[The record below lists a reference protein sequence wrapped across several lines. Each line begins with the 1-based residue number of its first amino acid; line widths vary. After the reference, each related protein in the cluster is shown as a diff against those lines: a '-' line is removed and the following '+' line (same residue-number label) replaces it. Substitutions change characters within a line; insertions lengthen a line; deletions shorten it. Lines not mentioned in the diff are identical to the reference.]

1 MVQNGTNIIALDTH
15 QHKLEFGGDTIMIE
29 LGQWLKHSSFRKNH
43 AEHRVD
49 VLNPPFLVTAHRVTI
64 VNAGPLYAV
73 RIRFQA
79 LRGAEFSAPISQND
93 RKYRNEFISSAQGF
107 LQQFKHMPD
116 STGGAAVHEIGQK

>member
-1 MVQNGTNIIALDTH
+1 MLLDGNIFQAVCTEDDEGADATQFLS
-15 QHKLEFGGDTIMIE
+15 EESCGASCG
-29 LGQWLKHSSFRKNH
+29 HSQSP
-43 AEHRVD
+43 
-49 VLNPPFLVTAHRVTI
+49 LLVTAHRVTI

-93 RKYRNEFISSAQGF
+93 RKYRIEFISCAQGF
-107 LQQFKHMPD
+107 LQQFKHTPD

>member
-1 MVQNGTNIIALDTH
+1 MVDS
-15 QHKLEFGGDTIMIE
+15 FSDVP

-79 LRGAEFSAPISQND
+79 LRGAEFSAPDQSI
-93 RKYRNEFISSAQGF
+93 
-107 LQQFKHMPD
+107 
-116 STGGAAVHEIGQK
+116 